1 MVDLEILEGIPCY
14 DEKGRRYVCPALG
27 LFDVKGSGR
36 IVPIAIQFHQDPSET
51 NPIWTP
57 NDSEMDWIYAKMW
70 LKNADS
76 QWHQVNLKIQLTT
89 VNHTALL
96 SETSP
101 RSERLPSAERLS
113 ISAVKANHN
122 PLAIISRRS

>member
-1 MVDLEILEGIPCY
+1 MTSQ
-14 DEKGRRYVCPALG
+14 RRGTHAQLG
-27 LFDVKGSGR
+27 LFYVKGSGR
-36 IVPIAIQFHQDPSET
+36 IVPIAIQCHQEPSET

-113 ISAVKANHN
+113 ISAVKSNHN
-122 PLAIISRRS
+122 PLAIISHFG